1 LFERLVVL
9 GKRKHLLEVQ
19 YRMHPSISLFP
30 NMEFYNKKI
39 LDAPIV
45 KQKAYE
51 KRFLRGKM
59 FGPYSFINVT
69 NGKEGIDNRHSTKN
83 IIEVAVVM
91 EIVAMLFK
99 GNTMLVEN

>member
-1 LFERLVVL
+1 
-9 GKRKHLLEVQ
+9 
-19 YRMHPSISLFP
+19 
-30 NMEFYNKKI
+30 MEFYNKKI

-45 KQKAYE
+45 KQKPYE
-51 KRFLRGKM
+51 KRFLQGKM

-69 NGKEGIDNRHSTKN
+69 NGKEAIDDRHSTKN

-99 GNTMLVEN
+99 GNTMLVKSWSSIILTKQKKRKVECPEFTWCLNYD